1 MRRKYGLAP
10 TDPRFL
16 AMTPEDCEVEFWAHH
31 YADQAGEGGEEY
43 EDDDFDLAAVLQEAA
58 GSGAGGDLG
67 ALASSDEWED
77 VING

>member
-16 AMTPEDCEVEFWAHH
+16 AMTPEDCEAEFWAHY
-31 YADQAGEGGEEY
+31 YADRAGEGGEEY
-43 EDDDFDLAAVLQEAA
+43 EDDDFDLEAVLQEAA
-58 GSGAGGDLG
+58 GAGAAGGV
-67 ALASSDEWED
+67 AAASPDEWED